1 MVIPGLREGINMLDA
16 GHLAKTVS
24 EGIIR
29 AAVRAAAAATFG
41 LVLAGSCLMA
51 TGAAA
56 QQTAS
61 LPAAGAT
68 AAASGSA
75 RAPYAW
81 VEFCRNYKDECRVDT
96 SEPDRVEMT
105 PKVWK
110 TIVGMNLKVNREI
123 EPITD
128 MDHWGVVD
136 RWDMAEDG
144 KGDCEEYV
152 LVKRRKLA
160 EAGIPR
166 RAMLVTVVIDEENAG
181 HAVLMIRTDR
191 GDFIL
196 DNKRNAVLA
205 WSQTGYVFVKR
216 EAQDRVAWTSLGGV
230 GGPTT
235 TAAR

>member
-1 MVIPGLREGINMLDA
+1 MTIS
-16 GHLAKTVS
+16 AKTDTNLT
-24 EGIIR
+24 EDGAARRRAGIADRKTAFGFI
-29 AAVRAAAAATFG
+29 AALG
-41 LVLAGSCLMA
+41 LGIMGLGV

-56 QQTAS
+56 QTANVPVAS
-61 LPAAGAT
+61 IP
-68 AAASGSA
+68 AASGGDA

-81 VEFCRNYKDECRVDT
+81 VEFCKKYPVECRVNT
-96 SEPDRVEMT
+96 GEADRIELT

-110 TIVGMNLKVNREI
+110 QIVAMNTRINREI
-123 EPITD
+123 EPVTD
-128 MDHWGVVD
+128 MEHWGVVD

-144 KGDCEEYV
+144 RGDCEEYV

-166 RAMLVTVVIDEENAG
+166 RAMLATVVIDEENAG

-196 DNKRNAVLA
+196 DNKRNSVLT
-205 WSQTGYVFVKR
+205 WQQTGYVFVKR

-230 GGPTT
+230 AGPVT

>member
-1 MVIPGLREGINMLDA
+1 MVIPGLREGINMFHA
-16 GHLAKTVS
+16 GYIAKRIS
-24 EGIIR
+24 GGIINAVGKT
-29 AAVRAAAAATFG
+29 AASAAFAF
-41 LVLAGSCLMA
+41 VLAGAGLTA

-56 QQTAS
+56 QQAAS
-61 LPAAGAT
+61 LPT
-68 AAASGSA
+68 ASVTAVASGNA

-81 VEFCRNYKDECRVDT
+81 VEFCRNYKDECRVDA
-96 SEPDRVEMT
+96 SEPERVEMT
-105 PKVWK
+105 PKLWK

-181 HAVLMIRTDR
+181 HAVLMVRTDR

-216 EAQDRVAWTSLGGV
+216 EAQDRVAWTSLGGA

>member
-1 MVIPGLREGINMLDA
+1 MNISAQTDRIVRQDGAAKRRTGINGRKSA
-16 GHLAKTVS
+16 
-24 EGIIR
+24 
-29 AAVRAAAAATFG
+29 FG
-41 LVLAGSCLMA
+41 LIAAFGLGLVALGS

-56 QQTAS
+56 QTATVPVAS
-61 LPAAGAT
+61 LPAAAG
-68 AAASGSA
+68 GDA

-81 VEFCRNYKDECRVDT
+81 VEFCKKYPVECRVNT
-96 SEPDRVEMT
+96 GETDRIELT

-110 TIVGMNLKVNREI
+110 QIVAMNTKINRDI
-123 EPITD
+123 DPVTD
-128 MDHWGVVD
+128 MEHWGVVD

-144 KGDCEEYV
+144 RGDCEEYV

-196 DNKRNAVLA
+196 DNKRNSVLT
-205 WSQTGYVFVKR
+205 WQQTGYVYVKR

-230 GGPTT
+230 AGPVT